1 MTTDITTPADTDA
14 PAGQDPAPAAPGPA
28 DRKPRRTRPGV
39 PSLLARRLRRA
50 GRATATPTAT
60 AGPAASA
67 APTAPATPAAPEA
80 SAAPG
85 APDAPA
91 ASAASVVPAEP
102 GAAPAASAAA
112 EVLAASAAPAALAAS
127 ATPGAPDA
135 PVPPAAPE
143 ASAAPAAPATPV
155 APATPAPPD
164 APAAPVASTVPGVSD
179 ALAAPAAPDA
189 PAVLAASAALD
200 APAAPAPPATPAPPA
215 ALVAPATSVASAAP
229 APLDA
234 LVAPAAPA
242 APDAPAATD
251 APAAPDT
258 GSDVATA
265 SRGTGRA
272 PSAVRKAAGALG
284 RLLRAAALRSAA
296 LVALLALW
304 ETAPRLGLVDATFL
318 PPVSEVATAW
328 WDLLGNGQL
337 GQHTRASL
345 ARSFGGFGIAVVIAV
360 PLGLLIGWYRPVAA
374 LLGPLLEVFR
384 NTAALALLPVFV
396 LLLGIGET
404 SKVSIVVYAC
414 LWPVL
419 LNTISAVGNADP
431 TLVRLARSMDLSTP
445 RLFQKV
451 ILPSS
456 VPAIFT
462 GIRLAGA
469 VSILVLVAAEMIGAK
484 AGLGYLINA
493 SQYNFAIP
501 QMYAGIITISAV
513 GVAFNQLLVTI
524 ERRLSTWRVPA

>member
-1 MTTDITTPADTDA
+1 MTTDITTPADA
-14 PAGQDPAPAAPGPA
+14 PADRQTVREAVRQDTAPAAAEVAG
-28 DRKPRRTRPGV
+28 REPRRTRSGV
-39 PSLLARRLRRA
+39 PSLLVRRLRGA
-50 GRATATPTAT
+50 GR
-60 AGPAASA
+60 
-67 APTAPATPAAPEA
+67 
-80 SAAPG
+80 
-85 APDAPA
+85 
-91 ASAASVVPAEP
+91 
-102 GAAPAASAAA
+102 
-112 EVLAASAAPAALAAS
+112 AAS
-127 ATPGAPDA
+127 AT
-135 PVPPAAPE
+135 
-143 ASAAPAAPATPV
+143 ASAPTEAAE
-155 APATPAPPD
+155 
-164 APAAPVASTVPGVSD
+164 
-179 ALAAPAAPDA
+179 
-189 PAVLAASAALD
+189 
-200 APAAPAPPATPAPPA
+200 
-215 ALVAPATSVASAAP
+215 APATSRDPEAAQAARAAAP
-229 APLDA
+229 PQ
-234 LVAPAAPA
+234 VPAAPA
-242 APDAPAATD
+242 AAPQVPAVPAPAPQD
-251 APAAPDT
+251 PASPGA
-258 GSDVATA
+258 G
-265 SRGTGRA
+265 RGTAHGRRHA
-272 PSAVRKAAGALG
+272 PSPLRKAAGALG
-284 RLLRAAALRSAA
+284 RGLRATVLRSAA
-296 LVALLALW
+296 LVALLVLW

-328 WDLLGNGQL
+328 WDILGNGQL

-345 ARSFGGFGIAVVIAV
+345 ARSFGGFAIAVVVAV

-374 LLGPLLEVFR
+374 FLGPLLEVFR

-456 VPAIFT
+456 VPAVFT

-501 QMYAGIITISAV
+501 QMYAGIVTISAV